1 MFQGAPGALYASGC
15 SMLQGAPCFSLLQ
28 VFTVLHL
35 AGALRD
41 HSGHTGL

>member
-1 MFQGAPGALYASGC
+1 
-15 SMLQGAPCFSLLQ
+15 MLHGAPCFTVFY

-35 AGALRD
+35 AGALHD